1 MVANVAADSTGLDL
15 NEETASENNMVVLDI
30 GKHDSD
36 SIKKLRK
43 GKGKLLR
50 KVTNAVDQLREAGS
64 INPDAQIVIIIAQE
78 KNTGIL
84 NILD

>member
-1 MVANVAADSTGLDL
+1 MVANSPSVGLK
-15 NEETASENNMVVLDI
+15 EETESASDLIVLDI
-30 GKHDSD
+30 GKHDTD

-64 INPDAQIVIIIAQE
+64 IKRDAQVVVIIARE
-78 KNTGIL
+78 KNEGL
-84 NILD
+84 LDILD

>member
-1 MVANVAADSTGLDL
+1 MVANSPDSGLKEEMVSANDL
-15 NEETASENNMVVLDI
+15 IVLDI
-30 GKHDSD
+30 GKHDTD

-64 INPDAQIVIIIAQE
+64 INHDAQIVLVIARE
-78 KNTGIL
+78 KNVGL
-84 NILD
+84 LDILD